1 MHKLMRVKMMMILLQ
16 VFLLGDIGLLLYMN
30 IGVANVKVTD
40 GIIIRNIK
48 VCKLILRRITI
59 KKV

>member
-1 MHKLMRVKMMMILLQ
+1 MHRLMRVKMMMILLQ

-30 IGVANVKVTD
+30 IGVGNVKVTD

-48 VCKLILRRITI
+48 VCKLILS
-59 KKV
+59 